1 MIEPHSKLT
10 EVFEQL
16 PLIQG
21 LAANYKWGDSLHLN
35 KLIKL
40 YNNQQSNPYP
50 IIYNVSNN
58 YGLDKRSGYLNYNP
72 LSLVIATR
80 NTNVDWHNGN
90 RWATSY
96 NNILFPLA
104 FYILQSFKKSQVFHW
119 DGDYRIYEFP
129 NYSSTDEKE
138 ENGTTDI
145 WDAIRIDVRM
155 SLVDRCV
162 QPILFDEYKSELT
175 T

>member
-10 EVFEQL
+10 EVFAQL

-21 LAANYKWGDSLHLN
+21 LAANYKWGDLVHLN

-40 YNNQQSNPYP
+40 YGNNRQNPYP

-58 YGLDKRSGYLNYNP
+58 YGVEKISGDINYNP
-72 LSLVIATR
+72 LSLVIATQ
-80 NTNVDWHNGN
+80 NVNVDWHNGN

-104 FYILQSFKKSQVFHW
+104 DSIIQAFKKSQVFNW
-119 DGDYRIYEFP
+119 DGEYKINEFP
-129 NYSSTDEKE
+129 NFSQTDE
-138 ENGTTDI
+138 NATTDI
-145 WDAIRIDVRM
+145 WDALRIDVRITII
-155 SLVDRCV
+155 DRCP
-162 QPILFDEYKSELT
+162 QPILFKEYKSELT